1 MNLTMISPLLPE
13 ISKTFSLNL
22 AEAGS
27 LFTAEFAGFIVFVLS
42 GGFLADKFGKKLI
55 VTIALS
61 GMIGSVLL
69 FASSG
74 SFYASFILMLFVG
87 GFGGIIESMATAMVS
102 DLNEVNRSF
111 YVNLTQVFF
120 GCGAVAG
127 PLLAG
132 LVISRG
138 LSWRICYYITAVLI
152 LIPTIIFTAYKMPAL
167 PKYGAV
173 GIKDMGKVFGSK
185 KFIAVFVCLAF
196 YTGSEIGGWGWL
208 STLVKDSMGFSTA
221 KAGITVAVFWMAMTV
236 GRFFS
241 GQLTFKFKL
250 RSIII
255 ILAASSSIVTFLA
268 VFAGSEI
275 LVWLIIVV
283 MGLTYSGQ
291 YALMVDYGTDT
302 SSVSSGITISTLMSG
317 GAAGTMIVPYL
328 MGIIGDNANLRLAMI
343 LPSVLLMLIAVVFGS
358 FGKK

>member
-1 MNLTMISPLLPE
+1 MNLTIISPLLPE

-22 AEAGS
+22 AKAGS
-27 LFTAEFAGFIVFVLS
+27 LFTAEFAGFIVFVLT

-55 VTIALS
+55 VTVALF
-61 GMIGSVLL
+61 GMIGSILL

-74 SFYASFILMLFVG
+74 SFYTSFILMLFVG

-111 YVNLTQVFF
+111 YVNLSQVFF

-132 LVISRG
+132 LVISKG
-138 LSWRICYYITAVLI
+138 LSWRFCYYIMVILI
-152 LIPTIIFTAYKMPAL
+152 LIPTIIFIVYKMPAL
-167 PKYGAV
+167 PKFGAV
-173 GIKDMGKVFGSK
+173 KIKDMGKAFRSK
-185 KFIAVFVCLAF
+185 KFIAIFICLAF

-208 STLVKDSMGFSTA
+208 STLVKDNMGFSAA
-221 KAGITVAVFWMAMTV
+221 KAGISVALFWMAMTV
-236 GRFFS
+236 GRFFC

-255 ILAASSSIVTFLA
+255 ALAASSSIVTFLA

-275 LVWLIIVV
+275 LVWLVIIA
-283 MGLTYSGQ
+283 MGLTYSSQ

-317 GAAGTMIVPYL
+317 GAVGTMIVPYL
-328 MGIIGDNANLRLAMI
+328 MGIIGDNANLRLAMT
-343 LPSVLLMLIAVVFGS
+343 LPSVLLMLTAIIFAG